1 MAKRFHIAQVNI
13 ARMRAPLEDP
23 LMADFVAQLDPVNA
37 VADASPGFVWRFQTE
52 GSNATSARP
61 LPDPL
66 ILFNMSVWESVEALQ
81 EYVYRSHHAPVLRDR
96 KRWFEKYTGAISALW
111 WIPAGEIPSVEDGK
125 TRLAHLDDYGETPMA
140 FTFAK
145 RFPAPHGD
153 PIDYDRRTLISQTN
167 TANGDAGGSTEF
179 HYRQREGTI
188 WATYEGGKV
197 RFGTL
202 IAIPDT
208 AGFLD
213 MRYQHVN
220 QDGDIRTGVCWSAP
234 ELLPD
239 GRVRLQEYWRWTGGD
254 GSRGAS
260 VVEEVRR

>member
-1 MAKRFHIAQVNI
+1 
-13 ARMRAPLEDP
+13 
-23 LMADFVAQLDPVNA
+23 
-37 VADASPGFVWRFQTE
+37 
-52 GSNATSARP
+52 
-61 LPDPL
+61 
-66 ILFNMSVWESVEALQ
+66 
-81 EYVYRSHHAPVLRDR
+81 
-96 KRWFEKYTGAISALW
+96 
-111 WIPAGEIPSVEDGK
+111 
-125 TRLAHLDDYGETPMA
+125 MA

-145 RFPAPHGD
+145 RFPAPPAD
-153 PIDYDRRTLISQTN
+153 PIDYDRRTLISQAN
-167 TANGDAGGSTEF
+167 TANGDAGGGTQF
-179 HYRQREGTI
+179 QYRQRDETI

-202 IAIPDT
+202 IAVPDT
-208 AGFLD
+208 AGFLN

-239 GRVRLQEYWRWTGGD
+239 GRVRLQEYWRWTSGD